1 MPYYDHKKSR
11 WVGEIVLP
19 ERLSSG
25 RFRRKRKEFNS
36 RALARRW
43 ELDQD
48 LPVQLRTPTISL
60 MEMANTYLEDCRR
73 RYSRQTYEEKRLVF
87 RELLSSI
94 HPDTPVVEIERS
106 QIREHLNRI
115 FDNGTGYGA
124 NKRRKNLV
132 AAWNWAAANITGF
145 PSYNPCLVQRYPEV
159 RTPRY
164 VPSEEDFWQVYDTEE
179 NPADKALL
187 LAYLHTG
194 ARKSELFRLRWAEVD
209 LNRRRL
215 QLGTRKRRGGVL
227 EYDWLP
233 ITNELAA
240 ELQALAETAEG
251 EWVFPGPGGNSFT
264 ARRKWLI
271 GLCKRAG
278 VKQFGFH
285 GIRHLTASI
294 LVAADVPLVDV
305 QTVLRHKSIST
316 TERYIHR
323 LRSVRNSLDVLNGRR
338 KVLSGV
344 HIKEQKVC
352 EPRIKP
358 SSTFPKLTLVRPR
371 IAVNE

>member
-1 MPYYDHKKSR
+1 MPYYDQKKAQ
-11 WVGEIVLP
+11 WVGEVVLP
-19 ERLSSG
+19 ERLTSG

-36 RALARRW
+36 RVKARQW
-43 ELDQD
+43 ELDQA
-48 LPVQLRTPTISL
+48 LPVQQRTPTISL
-60 MEMANTYLEDCRR
+60 MEMATEYLESCRR

-87 RELLSSI
+87 RELLGSI
-94 HPDTPVVEIERS
+94 PPDIPVVEIERS
-106 QIREHLNRI
+106 QITRHLDKI
-115 FDNGTGYGA
+115 FDNGSGYAA
-124 NKRRKNLV
+124 NKRRKNLI

-145 PSYNPCLVQRYPEV
+145 PSYNPCLIQRYPEV
-159 RTPRY
+159 RSPRY
-164 VPSEEDFWQVYDTEE
+164 VPPEEDFWKIYDTEE
-179 NPADKALL
+179 SPQDKALL

-194 ARKSELFRLRWAEVD
+194 ARKSELFRLRWDEVD
-209 LNRRRL
+209 LPRRRL

-233 ITNELAA
+233 ITDDLAVVLEELAR
-240 ELQALAETAEG
+240 TAEG

-294 LVAADVPLVDV
+294 LVAADVPLLDV
-305 QTVLRHKSIST
+305 QTILRHKSIST

-323 LRSVRNSLDVLNGRR
+323 MVSVVDSLKTLNSRR
-338 KVLSGV
+338 KIRES
-344 HIKEQKVC
+344 
-352 EPRIKP
+352 PIKP
-358 SSTFPKLTLVRPR
+358 SSTPPKLTLVRPR
-371 IAVNE
+371 FAVNE